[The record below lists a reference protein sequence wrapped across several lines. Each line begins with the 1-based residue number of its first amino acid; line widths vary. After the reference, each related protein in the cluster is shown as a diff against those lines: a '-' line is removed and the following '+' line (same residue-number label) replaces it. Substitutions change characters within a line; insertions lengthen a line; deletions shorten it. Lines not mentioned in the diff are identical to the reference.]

1 MLFSTTGNAQN
12 PVFKDTIVIDD
23 NSITEKISYS
33 ASDSIFNDLKNRQ
46 VHLYGNAKIT
56 TSQINMTAGYILID
70 LNKRE
75 VYAKYTLDKDSI
87 RTQFPKF
94 SDGSE
99 EINATS
105 IRYNMN
111 TKKGYIEELKI
122 KQDEIHLYMGTAKR
136 QANDEIH
143 FINGRFTTCDL
154 EEPHYH
160 FQLSKAVMIP
170 KKKIVTGPMNL
181 WVAGI
186 PTPLGLPFS
195 IIPQQEKRTS
205 GILFPE
211 IVPSSSYGFGV
222 QNLGYFI
229 PINDYLQTSVYVNLY
244 SRGSWGVRN
253 VLNYAKKYGYRGS
266 FDVGFQQFRSGFP
279 TDTKSNKLSINWTH
293 TKEAKSNPFWNFSS
307 NVNFISDNQSKNNLD
322 PLNKDYFNNSFFSDI
337 NINRLFPGKPITTG
351 MKISVR
357 QNSISKTIALV
368 APVFNFN
375 VTRFFPFKDAFK
387 RTNGL
392 TTLISKIGVT
402 YNLEGQ
408 NKSTIQDTLLM
419 NGYFKEIGNQFQNG
433 FNQSVSVQTTT
444 GFFKNTVKFTPS
456 FNYTNKIN
464 FQQIE
469 KSYNAATNSTK
480 IDTLNKMGMANELNF
495 SAQLTTLVYSYYKF
509 IGKRQPLL
517 RQIITPSIGFRY
529 APQVNEL
536 ATAYAGVNQA
546 LITYSPFE
554 RSIYSSGTEKNSAAI
569 NFGINNT
576 FELKRKS
583 EKDTITGF
591 KKTRLIDIFSIT
603 GNYDLFKDSMNL
615 SDFTINL
622 RVSPTTW
629 LNFVA
634 NSNFTPYGW
643 NTITGAKS
651 SQYALSN
658 GQGLG
663 RFMNSSFTTTFTLTQ
678 KKSREELSKSAEII
692 SSSEWNADYN
702 YFALHPESLLNFNI
716 PWKAS
721 FSHVYTL
728 NRNTSKSASNPDE
741 FKTIHTLSMT
751 ADMSFTKR
759 WNIACIS
766 NYDFTTQEITNV
778 RFTLSRNLHCW
789 ALSFNL
795 TPIGFNKSFLF
806 SIRNTS
812 SIFQSAKLDIRKPPV
827 FL

>member
-1 MLFSTTGNAQN
+1 MLFHTSTFSQKNLI
-12 PVFKDTIVIDD
+12 KDTLTLDD
-23 NSITEKISYS
+23 SSISEKIIYS
-33 ASDSIFNDLKNRQ
+33 ARDSIFNDLKKRQ

-56 TSQINMTAGYILID
+56 NGQINMDAGYILVD

-75 VYAKYTLDKDSI
+75 IYARYSYDKDSV

-94 SDGSE
+94 SDGTE

-105 IRYNMN
+105 IRYNMD

-122 KQDEIHLYMGTAKR
+122 KQDEIHLYMGIAKR

-143 FINGRFTTCDL
+143 FIKGRFTTCDL

-160 FQLSKAVMIP
+160 FQLSRAIMIP
-170 KKKIVTGPMNL
+170 EKRIVTGPMNL

-195 IIPQQEKRTS
+195 MIPQQKKRTS

-211 IVPSSSYGFGV
+211 IVPTSSYGFGV

-229 PINDYLQTSVYVNLY
+229 PINDYLQTSVYANLY
-244 SRGSWGVRN
+244 SRGSWGLRN
-253 VLNYAKKYGYRGS
+253 VLNYAKKYGYRGT
-266 FDVGFQQFRSGFP
+266 FDVGLQQFKLGFP
-279 TDTKSNKLSINWTH
+279 TDTKSNKLTISWTH

-357 QNSISKTIALV
+357 QNSITKKIALV

-375 VTRFFPFKDAFK
+375 VTRFFPFKNSFTK
-387 RTNGL
+387 TTGL
-392 TTLISKIGVT
+392 SSLISKIGIT

-408 NKSTIQDTLLM
+408 NKSNIQDSLLT

-433 FNQSVSVQTTT
+433 FNQTVSVQTTS
-444 GFFKNTVKFTPS
+444 GFFKNTVKFSPS
-456 FNYTNKIN
+456 FNYGNKIN

-469 KSYNAATNSTK
+469 KSYNASTNSTQ
-480 IDTLNKMGMANELNF
+480 IDTIQKMGMAHELSF
-495 SAQLTTLVYSYYKF
+495 SAQLTTLIYSYYKF
-509 IGKRQPLL
+509 IGKKQPLL

-529 APQVNEL
+529 TPQVNESIS
-536 ATAYAGVNQA
+536 AFAGTNQS

-554 RSIYSSGTEKNSAAI
+554 RSIYSSSTGKNSAAI

-583 EKDTITGF
+583 DKDTITGF
-591 KKTRLIDIFSIT
+591 KKTRIIDILSIT
-603 GNYDLFKDSMNL
+603 GNYDLIKDSMNL
-615 SDFTINL
+615 SDLTINL
-622 RVSPTTW
+622 RISPATW

-634 NSNFTPYGW
+634 NSSFSPYAW
-643 NTITGAKS
+643 NTTTGAKT
-651 SQYALSN
+651 SQYALAN
-658 GQGLG
+658 KQGLG
-663 RFMNSSFTTTFTLTQ
+663 RFLNANFTTTLTLVP
-678 KKSREELSKSAEII
+678 KKSQDELKNATQIV

-702 YFALHPESLLNFNI
+702 YFALHPEALLNFNI

-721 FSHVYTL
+721 ISHVYSL
-728 NRNTSKSASNPDE
+728 VRNTSKTVTNPDE
-741 FKTIHTLSMT
+741 FRTVHTLALT
-751 ADMSFTKR
+751 ADISFTKR
-759 WNIACIS
+759 WNISCIS
-766 NYDFTTQEITNV
+766 NYDFTSKEITNV

-812 SIFQSAKLDIRKPPV
+812 SIFQSAKIDIRKPPV